1 MKLILKVGEKMKKNI
16 KQLFLSMTFTSLLF
30 CGHFTPAY
38 LEFSA
43 NPYLPMSIYVTSAQ
57 LDGVDLA
64 AGDEIGIYDGLTC
77 VGTGTVTSTITATI
91 DGMLKIDASAND
103 VGETTTNGFSSGNAI
118 TYYIWDASANK
129 RIWDVTA
136 SYPNGGDDVFTT
148 QGTAYATL
156 AVSAAQ
162 LSVENII
169 KPNDFQLHS
178 VYPNPFNPITNI
190 TYELAENSNVNMII
204 YDISGKLISSLIN
217 EFQPAGFH
225 AISWDASSQPSGIY
239 LLQLNTN
246 KGMETKKITC
256 IK

>member
-1 MKLILKVGEKMKKNI
+1 MKTHM

-43 NPYLPMSIYVTSAQ
+43 NPYLPMSIYITSAQ

-64 AGDEIGIYDGLTC
+64 AGDEVGIYDGLVC
-77 VGTGTVTSTITATI
+77 VGTGTVTNTITATL

-103 VGETTTNGFSSGNAI
+103 VGETMTNGFVSGNPI

-136 SYPNGGDDVFTT
+136 THHESGNNVFTT
-148 QGTAYATL
+148 QGTAYAGL
-156 AVSAAQ
+156 AVSATQ

-169 KPNDFQLHS
+169 KPNDFQLQS
-178 VYPNPFNPITNI
+178 IYPNPFNPTANI
-190 TYELAENSNVNMII
+190 AYELAENSNVNMSI

-217 EFQPAGFH
+217 EFKPAGFH
-225 AISWDASSQPSGIY
+225 TISWDASSQPSGIY

-246 KGMETKKITC
+246 KGIETKKITC